1 MPIGISFFTFQAMS
15 YVIDVYRKE
24 VPANKN
30 FISFSTYVSLFPQ
43 LVAGPIVR
51 YTTINN
57 KLKERNHSFSLFAL
71 GTRRFLIG
79 LAKKVLIANTI
90 GELCYL
96 LAYSIE
102 ISVLS
107 KWIEAISFTLQ
118 IYFDFSGYSDMAIG
132 LGLIF
137 GFKFLEN
144 FNYPYISK
152 SITEFWRRWHISLSS
167 WLRDYIYLPLGG
179 NRVPKI
185 KWIRNII
192 IVWFLTGFWH
202 GASYNFILWG
212 LYFAFILIIEK
223 LFLTNFLKKHKI
235 GLWDMIKSC
244 YVDKSKD
251 SSIKDPEYNDLTTLK
266 TECPQLECICFS
278 SKKAFKYYKRYLKQ
292 VDETYKNWLEK
303 MSNGEEH
310 ILPSPSSANARMGL
324 DDKIKKWQKLLTQ
337 YVKK

>member
-1 MPIGISFFTFQAMS
+1 MLFSSISFLYYFLPLVLIIYFITPKKYKNHILFLASIFFYFYGEPRYLWLLLLSCFINYFFGFLIHNSTESKAQKNYLIISIILNISLLFYFKYTNFFVSNLNSIFGFDLSFINVYMPIGISFFTFQAMS

-57 KLKERNHSFSLFAL
+57 ELKERNHSFSLFAL
-71 GTRRFLIG
+71 GTRKFLIG

-167 WLRDYIYLPLGG
+167 WFETIST
-179 NRVPKI
+179 
-185 KWIRNII
+185 
-192 IVWFLTGFWH
+192 FL
-202 GASYNFILWG
+202 
-212 LYFAFILIIEK
+212 
-223 LFLTNFLKKHKI
+223 
-235 GLWDMIKSC
+235 
-244 YVDKSKD
+244 
-251 SSIKDPEYNDLTTLK
+251 
-266 TECPQLECICFS
+266 
-278 SKKAFKYYKRYLKQ
+278 
-292 VDETYKNWLEK
+292 
-303 MSNGEEH
+303 
-310 ILPSPSSANARMGL
+310 
-324 DDKIKKWQKLLTQ
+324 
-337 YVKK
+337 